1 VTAARTPLSDCD
13 GFRVEATDGPCGV
26 IDMPLFPPDGEE
38 PDYLVVRTGSR
49 LNPRYPVVPTEL
61 VDGVDR
67 HARHVRLG
75 VPATT
80 VRRLPE
86 HLPLAL

>member
-1 VTAARTPLSDCD
+1 VALVDCT
-13 GFRVEATDGPCGV
+13 GFRVEATDGPSGV
-26 IDMPLFPPDGEE
+26 IDRPLYPSDGGE

-67 HARHVRLG
+67 YTRHVHLG

-80 VRRLPE
+80 VRHLPE
-86 HLPLAL
+86 HLPLAV